1 MAGRV
6 QRGGCRC
13 EGYPQNQCP
22 PHNTTR
28 THAQTAV
35 CHRSVQ
41 PLTGKYLRVQ
51 RQVLARGPNL
61 REVGLQE
68 TGRGEERKLNIRHR
82 AGGLAGS
89 GAQAQ
94 PQRRAPSQWPRQ
106 ERRTGSAAP
115 PPGRPHPLSPG
126 SPYGCPRARGARITT
141 RCTHA
146 HQHRGSVSADNRP
159 QGDPVNQ
166 STPSV
171 NQASE
176 RHGRVSNRHRSHLL
190 GPLDTMPAS
199 WALAHLT
206 SAPPP
211 WPS

>member
-51 RQVLARGPNL
+51 RQVLAGGPNL

-94 PQRRAPSQWPRQ
+94 PQRRAPSQWPSPRAG
-106 ERRTGSAAP
+106 EAHRVCGPASRP
-115 PPGRPHPLSPG
+115 PPSSLTWISLRVSSG
-126 SPYGCPRARGARITT
+126 T
-141 RCTHA
+141 RCSDNHSLHTCTA
-146 HQHRGSVSADNRP
+146 TQWQGQRG
-159 QGDPVNQ
+159 
-166 STPSV
+166 
-171 NQASE
+171 
-176 RHGRVSNRHRSHLL
+176 
-190 GPLDTMPAS
+190 
-199 WALAHLT
+199 
-206 SAPPP
+206 
-211 WPS
+211 